1 MDVALAVVL
10 LAALAAKAFAAA
22 SQVRRVSSGDRHE
35 SLLEGAIGSWGATVL
50 LAAGV
55 TWGLSEHLLIA
66 GPSVIGFAWGVGIV
80 VGEIFPAVAAASIA
94 SPPAPRTGET
104 TALGRLALGAGL
116 SALVESWTVRP
127 ADEPI
132 LERERVIRRIFRF
145 RELTA
150 GDLAVPLVHVAAVGD
165 DLAVGDA
172 IHRIRRDRFS
182 RLPVF
187 HVRMFD
193 IVGVLHAL
201 DLVGPREAG
210 APLLPYVRPAFY
222 APESKRADALL
233 ATLRYEGIKMAVVV
247 DEYGGAIGI
256 VTVEDLLEA
265 IVGELGGEDDPAS
278 GLSAVVEDGRTRVDA
293 RYKVAHANERFG
305 WNLPEGDYETL
316 AGLMLAHLGRI
327 PRSGEEIEV
336 AGFVLRATGA
346 DARAIREV
354 EVRVPDSAALATSSA
369 VS

>member
-1 MDVALAVVL
+1 MDVALAVAL
-10 LAALAAKAFAAA
+10 LAALAVKALAAA
-22 SQVRRVSSGDRHE
+22 SQVRRVGSGDGHGA
-35 SLLEGAIGSWGATVL
+35 LLGTMLVGWGATVL
-50 LAAGV
+50 LAGGV

-66 GPSVIGFAWGVGIV
+66 GPSIIALAWGVGIV
-80 VGEIFPAVAAASIA
+80 VGEIFPATAAASVA
-94 SPPAPRTGET
+94 PPPVPRPEPT
-104 TALGRLALGAGL
+104 TALGQLAPGAGL
-116 SALVESWTVRP
+116 RALLESWTVRP

-150 GDLAVPLVHVAAVGD
+150 GDLAVPLVRVAAISD

-182 RLPVF
+182 RIPVF

-193 IVGVLHAL
+193 IIGVLHAL

-210 APLLPYVRPAFY
+210 APLLPYVRPVFY

-265 IVGELGGEDDPAS
+265 IVGELGGEHDAAS
-278 GLSAVVEDGRTRVDA
+278 ELSSVVEEGRTRLDA

-336 AGFVLRATGA
+336 AGFILRVTVA
-346 DARAIREV
+346 DTRAIREI
-354 EVRVPDSAALATSSA
+354 EVRVADALGPGSA